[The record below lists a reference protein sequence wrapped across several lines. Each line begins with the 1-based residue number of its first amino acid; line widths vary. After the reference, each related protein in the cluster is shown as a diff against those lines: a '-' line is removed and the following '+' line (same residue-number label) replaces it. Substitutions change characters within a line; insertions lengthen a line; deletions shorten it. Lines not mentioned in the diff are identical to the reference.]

1 MPRPEERKT
10 HSRYPSGRRSLL
22 SAEYWGMVEDA
33 SSVIAAGVNPKHITS
48 VIADIRDRFIFWP
61 PIYFCFSLVQGD
73 RNRCP
78 VFDESRT
85 QASLACGTNSTDP
98 LKHQFEL
105 EIEMWQ
111 ILLNQ
116 MDRRI
121 EEMGRGR

>member
-33 SSVIAAGVNPKHITS
+33 SSVIAAGVNPKHITN

-73 RNRCP
+73 RKRCP
-78 VFDESRT
+78 VLDESRT
-85 QASLACGTNSTDP
+85 QKDSVLCYGGKDP
-98 LKHQFEL
+98 VSNRPHPIWLPSRQEVCT
-105 EIEMWQ
+105 
-111 ILLNQ
+111 
-116 MDRRI
+116 
-121 EEMGRGR
+121 